1 MNYGIFASH
10 NLNVMIQRIQT
21 VYLAFAI
28 VALALL
34 FFFPMATFFSDLAY
48 LKFYLTGIRN
58 TAPGGE
64 IPFGISYVIP
74 LLIAVAV
81 IAVLAGMSISLFKN
95 RLKQIQLTNI
105 AVMINIL
112 FILAVLFVYVP
123 LIERKTGIKPDFANG
138 IGIYLP
144 TVSLMFLVLANRAIK
159 RDEKLVRA
167 SDRLR

>member
-1 MNYGIFASH
+1 
-10 NLNVMIQRIQT
+10 MIQRIQT
-21 VYLAFAI
+21 VYLALAI

-48 LKFYLTGIRN
+48 LKFYLSGVKN

-144 TVSLMFLVLANRAIK
+144 IVSLMFLVLANRAIK